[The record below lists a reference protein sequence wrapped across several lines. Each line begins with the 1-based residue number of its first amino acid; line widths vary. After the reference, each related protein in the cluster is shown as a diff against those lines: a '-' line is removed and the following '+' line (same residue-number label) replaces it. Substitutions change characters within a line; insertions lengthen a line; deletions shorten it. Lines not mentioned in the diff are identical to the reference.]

1 MNRKPLSQN
10 PVIAILWSLLYFAI
24 FRGCQL
30 ATSLAFSL
38 IVPIRVVAK
47 NPLLGEAE
55 LMRLAETEL
64 LACLDKM
71 SIVSAVITVVIFWF
85 IAFFRKR
92 PLEQEV
98 GLYRVSFT
106 SLCSVSAI
114 AIAAVYV
121 ISLALSCI
129 PERWLTGY
137 NEQMTSMLDAEG
149 SLAFLSTVVVA
160 PIVEEITFR
169 AMMYG
174 TLSRTMPPWVAMLLS
189 SLVFG
194 AAHGNIIQGAYAF
207 LHGMLLAWICYR
219 FGSVIPCIMLHMVFN
234 LFGSYSQMI
243 FNRFQSVYS
252 TVLLLGLAFAI
263 PAILHIIRATRKTP
277 PSPPTNYF
285 R

>member
-1 MNRKPLSQN
+1 MKRKPLSQN

-24 FRGCQL
+24 FMGCQL
-30 ATSLAFSL
+30 ATSLVFSL
-38 IVPIRVVAK
+38 IVPIRVIAK
-47 NPLLGEAE
+47 NPLLGDAE

-64 LACLDKM
+64 LSHLDTI
-71 SIVSAVITVVIFWF
+71 SVVSAIITVVIFWF

-92 PLEQEV
+92 PLEQEL
-98 GLYRVSFT
+98 GLYKVSFT

-114 AIAAVYV
+114 AIAAGYV
-121 ISLALSCI
+121 ISLIFSFI

-137 NEQMTSMLDAEG
+137 NEQMTSMLDAES
-149 SLAFLSTVVVA
+149 SLMFVATVVVA

-174 TLSRTMPPWVAMLLS
+174 ALSRAMPSWVAMLLS
-189 SLVFG
+189 SFIFG
-194 AAHGNIIQGAYAF
+194 AAHGNIIQGIYAF
-207 LHGMLLAWICYR
+207 SLGMLLVWIYYR

-243 FNRFQSVYS
+243 FDRFQSGYS
-252 TVLLLGLAFAI
+252 TVLLVALAFTI